1 MACRLLLKNG
11 IVVDPSQNLMGVRD
25 VLIERDMRQG
35 TWGKGRILAVAENII
50 AEDAEVIDC
59 TGKLVVPGLVDM
71 HVHFREPGEE
81 HKETIATGSAAAIAG
96 GFTTVCCMP
105 NTKPPLDDVA
115 SIEFVLKRADGVG
128 LCRVLPIGAVSVG
141 LKHEQLVEMAS
152 MKEAGAIAFSD
163 DGEPIQDS
171 GFLRKVLAYS
181 KVCDAVVILHCEDKS
196 LTAGGVM
203 NEGLTALRL
212 GLRGMPKTA
221 EVTAIHRAIELAR
234 QTGAKV
240 HIAHV
245 SVKEAIDL
253 LRRAKEEGVRVTA
266 EVTPHHLTLT
276 EEAVGDYETNAKMNP
291 PLRTAEDVATLRE
304 ALAEG
309 VIDCIATDHAPHAV
323 EEKETTFDDAPF
335 GIVGLDTAVGV
346 LWTEL
351 VHKANFPIVRLIEA
365 MSTKPCQILGLDGG
379 TLREGSHADVTVID
393 PETVWTVDTS
403 KFRSKGRS
411 TPYNGWTL
419 RGKVV
424 LTICGGHIVFQENEK
439 LEVPYR

>member
-1 MACRLLLKNG
+1 
-11 IVVDPSQNLMGVRD
+11 
-25 VLIERDMRQG
+25 
-35 TWGKGRILAVAENII
+35 
-50 AEDAEVIDC
+50 
-59 TGKLVVPGLVDM
+59 
-71 HVHFREPGEE
+71 
-81 HKETIATGSAAAIAG
+81 
-96 GFTTVCCMP
+96 
-105 NTKPPLDDVA
+105 
-115 SIEFVLKRADGVG
+115 
-128 LCRVLPIGAVSVG
+128 VLPIGAVSVG
-141 LKHEQLVEMAS
+141 LKHEQLTEMAA
-152 MKEAGAIAFSD
+152 MKEAGAVAFSD

-212 GLRGMPKTA
+212 GLRGMPRAA

-245 SVKEAIDL
+245 SVKEAVDL
-253 LRRAKEEGVRVTA
+253 IRQAKEEGVQITA

-276 EEAVGDYETNAKMNP
+276 EEAIDDYDTNAKMNP
-291 PLRTAEDVATLRE
+291 PLRTAEDVAALRE
-304 ALAEG
+304 ALVEG

-335 GIVGLDTAVGV
+335 GIVGLETAVGV

-351 VHKANFPIVRLIEA
+351 VHKANFPVVRLIEA
-365 MSTKPCQILGLDGG
+365 MSTKPCHILGLDGG
-379 TLREGSHADVTVID
+379 TLREGSRADVTVID
-393 PETVWTVDTS
+393 PETVWTVDAG
-403 KFRSKGRS
+403 KFRSKGRN

>member
-25 VLIERDMRQG
+25 VLIERDMGQG

-81 HKETIATGSAAAIAG
+81 HKETIATGSAAAVAG

-141 LKHEQLVEMAS
+141 LKHEQLTEMAA
-152 MKEAGAIAFSD
+152 MKEAGAVAFSD

-171 GFLRKVLAYS
+171 GFLQKVLAYS

-212 GLRGMPKTA
+212 GLRGMPRAA
-221 EVTAIHRAIELAR
+221 EVTAIHRAIELAK

-245 SVKEAIDL
+245 SVKEAVDL
-253 LRRAKEEGVRVTA
+253 IRQAKEEGVQVTA

-276 EEAVGDYETNAKMNP
+276 EEAVDDYDTNAKMNP
-291 PLRTAEDVATLRE
+291 PLRTAEDVAALRE
-304 ALAEG
+304 ALIEG

-335 GIVGLDTAVGV
+335 GIVGLETAVGV

-351 VHKANFPIVRLIEA
+351 VHKANFPVVRLIEA
-365 MSTKPCQILGLDGG
+365 MSTKLCHILGLDGG
-379 TLREGSHADVTVID
+379 TLREGSRADVTVID
-393 PETVWTVDTS
+393 PETVWTVDAG

-419 RGKVV
+419 KGKVV
-424 LTICGGHIVFQENEK
+424 LTVCGGRIVFREA
-439 LEVPYR
+439 

>member
-1 MACRLLLKNG
+1 MTQKVVKMMERRLLLKNG
-11 IVVDPSQNLMGVRD
+11 IVVDPSQGLMAVKD
-25 VLIERDMRQG
+25 VLIERDKERETRG
-35 TWGKGRILAVAENII
+35 AGRIVAVAENIV

-59 TGKLVVPGLVDM
+59 TNKLVVPGLVDI

-81 HKETIATGSAAAIAG
+81 RKETIETGSAAAVAG

-105 NTKPPLDDVA
+105 NTKPPLDSVA
-115 SIEFVLKRADGVG
+115 AIEFVLRRAGEVG
-128 LCRVLPIGAVSVG
+128 LCRVSPIGAVSIG
-141 LKHEQLVEMAS
+141 LKHEQLTEMAA
-152 MKEAGAIAFSD
+152 MREAGAVAFSD

-203 NEGLTALRL
+203 NEGVTALRL
-212 GLRGMPKTA
+212 GLRGMPRSA
-221 EVTAIHRAIELAR
+221 EVTTIHRAIELAK

-253 LRRAKEEGVRVTA
+253 LRRAKEEGVKVTA

-276 EEAVGDYETNAKMNP
+276 EEAVDDYNTNAKMNP
-291 PLRTAEDVATLRE
+291 PLRTAEDVAALRE

-309 VIDCIATDHAPHAV
+309 IIDCIATDHAPHTV
-323 EEKETTFDDAPF
+323 EEKETTFDEAPF
-335 GIVGLDTAVGV
+335 GIVGLETAVGV

-351 VHKANFPIVRLIEA
+351 VHKANFSVLRLIEA
-365 MSTKPCQILGLDGG
+365 MSTKPCQILGLEGG
-379 TLREGSHADVTVID
+379 TLREGSRADLTVID
-393 PETVWTVDTS
+393 PDSVWTVNRHQ
-403 KFRSKGRS
+403 FRSKGRN
-411 TPYNGWTL
+411 TPYDGWTL
-419 RGKVV
+419 KGKVT
-424 LTICGGHIVFQENEK
+424 LTISGGRVVFQEA
-439 LEVPYR
+439 

>member
-1 MACRLLLKNG
+1 
-11 IVVDPSQNLMGVRD
+11 
-25 VLIERDMRQG
+25 VLIERDMGQG
-35 TWGKGRILAVAENII
+35 TWGKGRILAVAENIV

-81 HKETIATGSAAAIAG
+81 HKETIATGSAAAVAG

-105 NTKPPLDDVA
+105 NTKPPLDSVA
-115 SIEFVLKRADGVG
+115 AIEFVLRRADEVR

-141 LKHEQLVEMAS
+141 LKHEQLTEMAA
-152 MKEAGAIAFSD
+152 MKEAGAVAFSD
-163 DGEPIQDS
+163 DGEPVQDA
-171 GFLRKVLAYS
+171 GFLRKVLAYA

-203 NEGLTALRL
+203 NEGLTSLRL

-221 EVTAIHRAIELAR
+221 EVTSVQRAVELAKL
-234 QTGAKV
+234 TGSKV

-245 SVKEAIDL
+245 STKEAVEVI
-253 LRRAKEEGVRVTA
+253 RRAKEQGVQVTA

-276 EEAVGDYETNAKMNP
+276 EEAVGDYDTNAKMNP
-291 PLRTAEDVATLRE
+291 PLRTDEDVVALRE
-304 ALAEG
+304 ALLDG
-309 VIDCIATDHAPHAV
+309 VIDCIATDHAPHAI

-335 GIVGLDTAVGV
+335 GIVGLETAVGV

-351 VHKANFPIVRLIEA
+351 VHKANFPLMRLVEA

-379 TLREGSHADVTVID
+379 TLREGSRADVTVID
-393 PETVWTVDTS
+393 PDAEWVVQPE
-403 KFRSKGRS
+403 KFRSKGKN
-411 TPYNGWTL
+411 TPYAGWKL
-419 RGKVV
+419 KGKVV
-424 LTICGGHIVFQENEK
+424 MTICGGQVVF
-439 LEVPYR
+439 RDA

>member
-1 MACRLLLKNG
+1 MRHRLLLKNG
-11 IVVDPSQNLMGVRD
+11 IVVDPSQNLTGVRD
-25 VLIERDMRQG
+25 VLIERDMGQG

-81 HKETIATGSAAAIAG
+81 HKETIATGSAAAVAG

-115 SIEFVLKRADGVG
+115 SIEFVLKRANEVG

-141 LKHEQLVEMAS
+141 LEHEQLTEMAA
-152 MKEAGAIAFSD
+152 MKEAGAVAFSD

-212 GLRGMPKTA
+212 GLRGMPRAA
-221 EVTAIHRAIELAR
+221 EVTAIHRAIELAK

-245 SVKEAIDL
+245 SVKEAVDL
-253 LRRAKEEGVRVTA
+253 IRQAKEEGVQVTA

-276 EEAVGDYETNAKMNP
+276 EEAVRDYDTNAKMNP
-291 PLRTAEDVATLRE
+291 PLRTAEDVAALRE
-304 ALAEG
+304 ALVEG

-335 GIVGLDTAVGV
+335 GIVGLETAVGV

-351 VHKANFPIVRLIEA
+351 VHKANFPVVRLIEA

-379 TLREGSHADVTVID
+379 TLREGSRADVTVID
-393 PETVWTVDTS
+393 PETVWTVDAG
-403 KFRSKGRS
+403 KFRSKGRN

-419 RGKVV
+419 KGKGV
-424 LTICGGHIVFQENEK
+424 LTICGGRIVFR
-439 LEVPYR
+439 EV

>member
-25 VLIERDMRQG
+25 VLIERDMGQG
-35 TWGKGRILAVAENII
+35 TWGRGRILAVAENIV

-128 LCRVLPIGAVSVG
+128 LCRVLPIGAVSVR
-141 LKHEQLVEMAS
+141 LKHEQLTEMAA
-152 MKEAGAIAFSD
+152 MKEAGAVAFSD

-212 GLRGMPKTA
+212 GLRVMPRAA
-221 EVTAIHRAIELAR
+221 EVTAIHRAIELAK

-253 LRRAKEEGVRVTA
+253 IRQAKEEGVQITA

-276 EEAVGDYETNAKMNP
+276 EEDIDDYDTNAKMNP
-291 PLRTAEDVATLRE
+291 PLRTAEDVAALRE
-304 ALAEG
+304 ALIEG

-335 GIVGLDTAVGV
+335 GIVGLETAVGV

-351 VHKANFPIVRLIEA
+351 VHKANFPVVRLIEA
-365 MSTKPCQILGLDGG
+365 MSTKPCHILGLDGG
-379 TLREGSHADVTVID
+379 TLREGSRADVTVID
-393 PETVWTVDTS
+393 PETVWTVDAG
-403 KFRSKGRS
+403 KFRSKGRN

-419 RGKVV
+419 KGKVV
-424 LTICGGHIVFQENEK
+424 LTVCGGRIVFR
-439 LEVPYR
+439 EV

>member
-1 MACRLLLKNG
+1 
-11 IVVDPSQNLMGVRD
+11 
-25 VLIERDMRQG
+25 
-35 TWGKGRILAVAENII
+35 
-50 AEDAEVIDC
+50 
-59 TGKLVVPGLVDM
+59 
-71 HVHFREPGEE
+71 
-81 HKETIATGSAAAIAG
+81 
-96 GFTTVCCMP
+96 
-105 NTKPPLDDVA
+105 
-115 SIEFVLKRADGVG
+115 
-128 LCRVLPIGAVSVG
+128 VLPIGAVSVG
-141 LKHEQLVEMAS
+141 LKHEQLTEMAA
-152 MKEAGAIAFSD
+152 MKEAGAVAFSD
-163 DGEPIQDS
+163 DSEPIQDS

-212 GLRGMPKTA
+212 GLRGMPRAA

-253 LRRAKEEGVRVTA
+253 LRRAKEEGVQVTA

-335 GIVGLDTAVGV
+335 GIVGLETAVGV

-365 MSTKPCQILGLDGG
+365 MSTKPCHILGLDGG
-379 TLREGSHADVTVID
+379 TLREGSRADVTVID
-393 PETVWTVDTS
+393 PETVWTVDAG
-403 KFRSKGRS
+403 KFHSKGRN

-419 RGKVV
+419 KGKVV
-424 LTICGGHIVFQENEK
+424 LTVCGGRIVFREA
-439 LEVPYR
+439 

>member
-1 MACRLLLKNG
+1 MAWRLLLKNG

-25 VLIERDMRQG
+25 VLIERDMGQG

-81 HKETIATGSAAAIAG
+81 HKETIATGSAAAVAG

-212 GLRGMPKTA
+212 GLRGMPKAA
-221 EVTAIHRAIELAR
+221 EVTAIHRAIELAK

-245 SVKEAIDL
+245 SVKEAVDL
-253 LRRAKEEGVRVTA
+253 IRQAKEEGFQVTA

-276 EEAVGDYETNAKMNP
+276 EEAVRDYDTNAKMNP
-291 PLRTAEDVATLRE
+291 PLRTAEDVVALRE
-304 ALAEG
+304 ALIEG

-335 GIVGLDTAVGV
+335 GIVGLETAVGV

-351 VHKANFPIVRLIEA
+351 VHKANFPVVRLIEA
-365 MSTKPCQILGLDGG
+365 MSTKPCHILGLDGG
-379 TLREGSHADVTVID
+379 TLREGSRADVTVID
-393 PETVWTVDTS
+393 PETVWTVDAG
-403 KFRSKGRS
+403 KFRSKGRN

-419 RGKVV
+419 KGKVV
-424 LTICGGHIVFQENEK
+424 LTVCGGRIVFR
-439 LEVPYR
+439 EV

>member
-1 MACRLLLKNG
+1 
-11 IVVDPSQNLMGVRD
+11 
-25 VLIERDMRQG
+25 
-35 TWGKGRILAVAENII
+35 
-50 AEDAEVIDC
+50 
-59 TGKLVVPGLVDM
+59 M

-81 HKETIATGSAAAIAG
+81 QKETIATGSAAAVAG
-96 GFTTVCCMP
+96 GFATVCCMP

-253 LRRAKEEGVRVTA
+253 LRRAKEEGVQVTA

-276 EEAVGDYETNAKMNP
+276 EEAVDDYDTNAKMNP
-291 PLRTAEDVATLRE
+291 PLRTAEDVAALRE
-304 ALAEG
+304 ALIEG

-335 GIVGLDTAVGV
+335 GIVSLETAVGV

-351 VHKANFPIVRLIEA
+351 VHKANFPVVRLIEA
-365 MSTKPCQILGLDGG
+365 MSTKPCHILGLDGG
-379 TLREGSHADVTVID
+379 TLREGSRADVTVID
-393 PETVWTVDTS
+393 PETVWTVDAG
-403 KFRSKGRS
+403 KFHSKGRS

>member
-1 MACRLLLKNG
+1 MAWRLLLKNG

-25 VLIERDMRQG
+25 VLIERDMGQG
-35 TWGKGRILAVAENII
+35 TWGKGRILAVAENIV

-81 HKETIATGSAAAIAG
+81 HKETIATGSAAAVAG

-141 LKHEQLVEMAS
+141 LKHEQLTEMAA
-152 MKEAGAIAFSD
+152 MKEAGAVAFSD

-212 GLRGMPKTA
+212 GLRGMPRAA
-221 EVTAIHRAIELAR
+221 EVTAIHRAIELVK

-245 SVKEAIDL
+245 SVKEAVDL
-253 LRRAKEEGVRVTA
+253 IRQAKEEGVQVTA

-276 EEAVGDYETNAKMNP
+276 EEAVDDYDTNAKMNP
-291 PLRTAEDVATLRE
+291 PLRTAEDVAALRE
-304 ALAEG
+304 ALIEG
-309 VIDCIATDHAPHAV
+309 VIDCIATDHAPHTV

-335 GIVGLDTAVGV
+335 GIVGLETAVGV

-351 VHKANFPIVRLIEA
+351 VHKANFPVVRLIEA
-365 MSTKPCQILGLDGG
+365 MSTKPCHILGLDGG
-379 TLREGSHADVTVID
+379 ILREGSRADVTVID
-393 PETVWTVDTS
+393 PEAVWTVDTS
-403 KFRSKGRS
+403 KFRSKGRN

-419 RGKVV
+419 KGKVV
-424 LTICGGHIVFQENEK
+424 LTVCGGRIVFREA
-439 LEVPYR
+439 